1 MTQSQGRNDRVGKIK
16 EVIANTM
23 DNIGD
28 TEETMENVSLSEEAR
43 AKLEAL
49 NARRE
54 QSVQA
59 FKQALDEEFS
69 D

>member
-1 MTQSQGRNDRVGKIK
+1 MTQPFGRNDRVGKIK

-28 TEETMENVSLSEEAR
+28 TEETLENVSLSGAEQ
-43 AKLEAL
+43 AKLHAL
-49 NARRE
+49 NQRRE
-54 QSVQA
+54 QSVEA